1 MLRFNKLYTIRKETM
16 CNSMCSFKRWGVYM
30 AFEKVRLSVWSS
42 SQQRF
47 ISIRDRFRAISSQV
61 CAAKNESSF
70 HLSLYTKEISKRVN
84 VY

>member
-1 MLRFNKLYTIRKETM
+1 
-16 CNSMCSFKRWGVYM
+16 M

>member
-1 MLRFNKLYTIRKETM
+1 MY
-16 CNSMCSFKRWGVYM
+16 SFKRRGFYM

-61 CAAKNESSF
+61 FTAKNKSSF
-70 HLSLYTKEISKRVN
+70 HLSLYTKEISKKVN
-84 VY
+84 VS